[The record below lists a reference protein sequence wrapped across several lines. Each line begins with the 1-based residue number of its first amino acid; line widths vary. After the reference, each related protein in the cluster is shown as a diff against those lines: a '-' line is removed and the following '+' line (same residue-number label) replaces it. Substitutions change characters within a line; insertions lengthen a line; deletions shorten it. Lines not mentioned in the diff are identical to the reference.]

1 MKVAEFPVGLMAFI
15 TCISHSAYSTVPV
28 TKNKLY
34 AGVFTGISSSNKIS
48 TSQYGTLFIPEGRG
62 DPLAVNAFG
71 QLDRKNAAFIGAQIG
86 YQWPSIT
93 TLNGIAPAIEL

>member
-1 MKVAEFPVGLMAFI
+1 MESFLLRSSDENHEDSSISIGLLAFI

-48 TSQYGTLFIPEGRG
+48 NSQYVTSFIPEGSG
-62 DPLAVNAFG
+62 GSLAVNAFG
-71 QLDRKNAAFIGAQIG
+71 Q
-86 YQWPSIT
+86 
-93 TLNGIAPAIEL
+93 